1 LPGFYLAL
9 VTHHFRL
16 FPSIFLLK
24 LAILRAGVPVPTVVE
39 LLFMLFL
46 FQIIREAAV
55 RLPQPLGSTLSI
67 VGALI
72 LGDAAV
78 RSGLASQMT
87 VVVVG
92 ITSISSYLIPK
103 IYSAVFTWNI
113 VLIFFSASL
122 GLPGFYTGF
131 VLLVA
136 HLANLDSCGY
146 PHLFP
151 LGTRKS
157 FKFKDSTYR
166 GYLSEIT
173 NSMFKKED

>member
-1 LPGFYLAL
+1 
-9 VTHHFRL
+9 
-16 FPSIFLLK
+16 
-24 LAILRAGVPVPTVVE
+24 
-39 LLFMLFL
+39 MLFL

-103 IYSAVFTWNI
+103 IYIGVFTWNI
-113 VLIFFSASL
+113 ILIIFSAVL

-131 VLLVA
+131 VLFVA
-136 HLANLDSCGY
+136 HIANLDSCGY
-146 PHLFP
+146 PFLYP
-151 LGTRKS
+151 MGTKKS
-157 FKFKDSTYR
+157 YKFKDYTYR
-166 GYLSEIT
+166 GHLSKISK
-173 NSMFKKED
+173 NMLQKDDK